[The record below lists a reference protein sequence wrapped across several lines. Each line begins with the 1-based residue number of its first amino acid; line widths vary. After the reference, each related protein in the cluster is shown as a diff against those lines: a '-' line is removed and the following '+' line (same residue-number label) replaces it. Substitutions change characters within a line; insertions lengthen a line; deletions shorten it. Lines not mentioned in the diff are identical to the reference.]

1 MPTYLR
7 LTGIATLLI
16 SLQLLSPNLLPT
28 KAAWNLLNN
37 STSNYAFVAAN
48 HNLKEY
54 TPNRRSSLDDFVPTD
69 YGHPT
74 NTRGS
79 GTR

>member
-7 LTGIATLLI
+7 LTSIATLLI
-16 SLQLLSPNLLPT
+16 SLQLLSPKLLPT
-28 KAAWNLLNN
+28 KTAWNILNN
-37 STSNYAFVAAN
+37 HTSNHAFVAAN
-48 HNLKEY
+48 HNLKED
-54 TPNRRSSLDDFVPTD
+54 TTNRQSNLDEFMPTD

>member
-7 LTGIATLLI
+7 FTSIATLLI
-16 SLQLLSPNLLPT
+16 SLQLLNPNLLPT
-28 KAAWNLLNN
+28 TTAWNLLNN
-37 STSNYAFVAAN
+37 NTSNQVFVAAN

-54 TPNRRSSLDDFVPTD
+54 TTNRQSSLDEFMPMD
-69 YGHPT
+69 YGHPS

-79 GTR
+79 GTH